1 MTVEERKAQVGMLM
15 GDSLRQIIKKSQS
28 LLERM
33 SRDGIDCCASADL
46 DLLYDA
52 IHCWKQ
58 AQTMH
63 LINNTLINTSTGVN
77 SSNTLEIDKNDD
89 NKA

>member
-1 MTVEERKAQVGMLM
+1 MTIIEKKSQVGMLM

-28 LLERM
+28 IIERM
-33 SRDGIDCCASADL
+33 AKDGVESCASADL

-63 LINNTLINTSTGVN
+63 ILNNMIPEKDEQKQDEPQTQP
-77 SSNTLEIDKNDD
+77 
-89 NKA
+89 

>member
-1 MTVEERKAQVGMLM
+1 MTVLERKTQVGMLM
-15 GDSLRQIIKKSQS
+15 GDALRQIIKKSQAII
-28 LLERM
+28 ERM
-33 SRDGIDCCASADL
+33 AKDGVDSCASADL

-63 LINNTLINTSTGVN
+63 LLNNTFD
-77 SSNTLEIDKNDD
+77 E
-89 NKA
+89 KADTQKDEEAQP

>member
-1 MTVEERKAQVGMLM
+1 MTIIEKKSQVGMLM

-28 LLERM
+28 IIERM
-33 SRDGIDCCASADL
+33 AKDGVESCASADL
-46 DLLYDA
+46 DILYDA

-63 LINNTLINTSTGVN
+63 ILNNMISEKDEQKQDEPETQL
-77 SSNTLEIDKNDD
+77 
-89 NKA
+89 